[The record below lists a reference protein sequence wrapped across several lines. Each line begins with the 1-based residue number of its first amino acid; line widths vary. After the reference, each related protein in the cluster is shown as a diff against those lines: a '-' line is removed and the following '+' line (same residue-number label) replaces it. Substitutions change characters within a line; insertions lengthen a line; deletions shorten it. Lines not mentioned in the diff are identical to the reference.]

1 MKKQL
6 LQLPLLLVAFAVL
19 TLSACKKEDSN
30 DDSVSG
36 EDQSSVSSSLN
47 SATDDAAN
55 AVGGI
60 QTLSG
65 KTDGLINICGAS
77 IDSSNKA
84 NGVIVITFNGTDC
97 SGHVSRTGSIT
108 ATLEN
113 YAGGTR
119 WKDAGAVLHLTFD
132 NVKITNTVS
141 GAYHTLNGTHT
152 LTNVTGGLA
161 WRIVDGLDV
170 GTVTHRHQATN
181 FTLTF
186 ADGSVRTWSVYRLR
200 TFTNDGNVRTVTV
213 SSDHI
218 ESGVAHAD
226 AWGTN
231 RNGAT
236 FTNAI
241 TTPITVTNANAS
253 CGSNWFNKPA
263 SGEFTHHVANRSLDI
278 LFGVDASG
286 TPVASGTCPF
296 GYKITFTRG
305 GQTKTKINSYW
316 F

>member
-1 MKKQL
+1 MKKTIKH
-6 LQLPLLLVAFAVL
+6 LPFLIMAIAMFS
-19 TLSACKKEDSN
+19 LSSCNKGNIN
-30 DDSVSG
+30 DDSVSA
-36 EDQSSVSSSLN
+36 EDQSSISSSLN

-65 KTDGLINICGAS
+65 KTDGLINICGAT
-77 IDSSNKA
+77 IDSSSKA
-84 NGVIVITFNGTDC
+84 NGVIVITFNGNDC

-108 ATLEN
+108 ATLQN

-119 WKDAGAVLHLTFD
+119 WKDAGAVLELTFD
-132 NVKITNTVS
+132 NVKITNNVS

-161 WRIVDGLDV
+161 WRIIDGLDV
-170 GTVTHRHQATN
+170 GTVIHRHQATN

-186 ADGSVRTWSVYRLR
+186 ADGSVRTWSVDRLR
-200 TFTNDGNVRTVTV
+200 TFSNNGTVRTVSV
-213 SSDHI
+213 SSDHS
-218 ESGVAHAD
+218 ENGVANSD

-231 RNGAT
+231 RKGDI

-241 TTPITVTNANAS
+241 VTPITVTSANALCS
-253 CGSNWFNKPA
+253 ANWFNKPA

-278 LFGVDASG
+278 LFGVDANG
-286 TPVASGTCPF
+286 VPVAGGNCPF
-296 GYKITFTRG
+296 GYKITFTKG

>member
-1 MKKQL
+1 MKNQIL
-6 LQLPLLLVAFAVL
+6 RLPLLMVAFAVL
-19 TLSACKKEDSN
+19 TLSSCRKENSN
-30 DDSVSG
+30 DDSLSG

-47 SATDDAAN
+47 SSTDDAAN

-60 QTLSG
+60 QALSG
-65 KTDGLINICGAS
+65 KTEGLINICGAT

-84 NGVIVITFNGTDC
+84 NGVIVVTFNGNDC
-97 SGHVSRTGSIT
+97 SGKVTRSGSIT

-119 WKDAGAVLHLTFD
+119 WKDAGAVLQLVFD
-132 NVKITNTVS
+132 NVKITNNVS

-186 ADGSVRTWSVYRLR
+186 ADGSVRTWSVDRLR
-200 TFTNDGNVRTVTV
+200 TFTNDGTVRTVSV
-213 SSDHI
+213 SSDHS
-218 ESGVAHAD
+218 ENGVANAD

-231 RNGAT
+231 RKGDS
-236 FTNAI
+236 FVNAI
-241 TTPITVTNANAS
+241 VSPITVTSANAS
-253 CGSNWFNKPA
+253 CSLNWFNKPA
-263 SGEFTHHVANRSLDI
+263 TGEFTHHVANRSIDI
-278 LFGVDASG
+278 LFGVDANG

-296 GYKITFTRG
+296 GYKITFTRL

>member
-1 MKKQL
+1 MKTKIKHLPFL
-6 LQLPLLLVAFAVL
+6 LMVIAVL
-19 TLSACKKEDSN
+19 AISSCKKEN
-30 DDSVSG
+30 TTDDSASA

-47 SATDDAAN
+47 ASTDDAAN

-65 KTDGLINICGAS
+65 KTDGLINICGAT
-77 IDSSNKA
+77 IDSTNKA
-84 NGVIVITFNGTDC
+84 NGVIVITFSGNDC
-97 SGHVSRTGSIT
+97 SGHVSRTGSVT

-113 YAGGTR
+113 YASGTR
-119 WKDAGAVLHLTFD
+119 WKDAGAVLQLAFD
-132 NVKITNTVS
+132 NVKITNNVS

-161 WRIVDGLDV
+161 WRVVDGLDQ

-186 ADGSVRTWSVYRLR
+186 ADGTVRTWSVDRLR
-200 TFTNDGNVRTVTV
+200 TFTNNGTVRTVTV
-213 SSDHI
+213 SSDHS
-218 ESGVAHAD
+218 ENGVANVD

-231 RNGAT
+231 RKGDI

-241 TTPITVTNANAS
+241 TTPITVTSANAS
-253 CGSNWFNKPA
+253 CSLNWFNKPA

-278 LFGVDASG
+278 LYGVDANG
-286 TPVASGTCPF
+286 IPLASGCPF
-296 GYKITFTRG
+296 GYKITFTKG